1 MKHCFNTPLSLA
13 LVGDPAV
20 LVGLEAGL
28 VSEKLYGGQPY
39 SRLTCFLTNVGGDTA
54 TITIPGVIPGITPA
68 EVAQRVASLDF
79 PRVRLSGLTCEVKGG
94 EYNKVTF
101 TGTAEKAEIVT
112 LAAPAPGTSVGK

>member
-1 MKHCFNTPLSLA
+1 MSKHYFNAQLSLA
-13 LVGDPAV
+13 LVGDPAA
-20 LVGLEAGL
+20 LVGLEPGL
-28 VSEKLYGGQPY
+28 VSDKLYGGQPY

-54 TITIPGVIPGITPA
+54 TITIPGVIAGITPA

-112 LAAPAPGTSVGK
+112 SAAPAPAAKS

>member
-1 MKHCFNTPLSLA
+1 MARHIMNTPLSLA

-28 VSEKLYGGQPY
+28 VSDKQYGGQPY
-39 SRLTCFLTNVGGDTA
+39 SRLTCFLTNVGGETA
-54 TITIPGVIPGITPA
+54 TITVPGVISGISPA
-68 EVAQRVASLDF
+68 EVAQRVAALDF

-94 EYNKVTF
+94 EYNKIIF

-112 LAAPAPGTSVGK
+112 PTAPASAKS